1 MKATG
6 IVRRMDDLGRV
17 VVPKELRRTMK
28 ISEGTPL
35 EIFIDK
41 DGSIIFRKYSP
52 VGELNESA
60 KNMAECISAASG
72 IGTAVCDRD
81 RIIATAGIPKK
92 DLLDKPVSKQLDELM
107 RRKKAFVSSG
117 EDTVLAAEG
126 GLRTANAAFPISCA
140 GDLCGMFLLIKDEDA
155 KPDGELGYAVRKS
168 QLRETDHSLWLPTDP
183 NKGKTRIRRSRGG
196 KRRIGGSAVCGRD
209 SRLA

>member
-107 RRKKAFVSSG
+107 RRKKAFISSG

-155 KPDGELGYAVRKS
+155 KPAK
-168 QLRETDHSLWLPTDP
+168 
-183 NKGKTRIRRSRGG
+183 RRS
-196 KRRIGGSAVCGRD
+196 ICGSAS
-209 SRLA
+209 SRPIF

>member
-107 RRKKAFVSSG
+107 RRKKAFISS
-117 EDTVLAAEG
+117 
-126 GLRTANAAFPISCA
+126 A

-155 KPDGELGYAVRKS
+155 KPGETQEHLRLGKLAS
-168 QLRETDHSLWLPTDP
+168 DFLSRET
-183 NKGKTRIRRSRGG
+183 
-196 KRRIGGSAVCGRD
+196 VE
-209 SRLA
+209 

>member
-107 RRKKAFVSSG
+107 RRKKAFISSG

-155 KPDGELGYAVRKS
+155 KPGETQEHLRLGKLCSSFFKS
-168 QLRETDHSLWLPTDP
+168 LSGSKGETLGRAPQSSKHFCLT
-183 NKGKTRIRRSRGG
+183 KIRTGE
-196 KRRIGGSAVCGRD
+196 
-209 SRLA
+209 

>member
-107 RRKKAFVSSG
+107 RRKKAF
-117 EDTVLAAEG
+117 
-126 GLRTANAAFPISCA
+126 ISMPLFTSKQVPDA
-140 GDLCGMFLLIKDEDA
+140 SLCISVKLCNVYNSPHF
-155 KPDGELGYAVRKS
+155 S
-168 QLRETDHSLWLPTDP
+168 NTTHTETL
-183 NKGKTRIRRSRGG
+183 KTREI
-196 KRRIGGSAVCGRD
+196 
-209 SRLA
+209 

>member
-1 MKATG
+1 MFLTEKTPSAKKSSKIKAFSHSKKYFCEYLT
-6 IVRRMDDLGRV
+6 RADDLGRV

-92 DLLDKPVSKQLDELM
+92 DELM

-155 KPDGELGYAVRKS
+155 KPGETQEHLRLGKLAS
-168 QLRETDHSLWLPTDP
+168 DFLSRET
-183 NKGKTRIRRSRGG
+183 
-196 KRRIGGSAVCGRD
+196 VE
-209 SRLA
+209 